1 MTVPV
6 QLACPLSI
14 CGLTAKSR
22 LYDSGEDMR
31 NYAIRLTIAAAFSLL
46 TIIAASASNPAFAG
60 GNSGNF

>member
-1 MTVPV
+1 
-6 QLACPLSI
+6 
-14 CGLTAKSR
+14 
-22 LYDSGEDMR
+22 MR